1 MLDDEP
7 EGSYHGYA
15 CGDYYRIDPR
25 FGSNELY
32 REFVGKAHDH
42 GLKVIMDIAVKRKA
56 KMGIFPGPGKQK
68 TGYLAETPCRT
79 PDNLATFA
87 TTKLP

>member
-1 MLDDEP
+1 
-7 EGSYHGYA
+7 
-15 CGDYYRIDPR
+15 
-25 FGSNELY
+25 
-32 REFVGKAHDH
+32 
-42 GLKVIMDIAVKRKA
+42 
-56 KMGIFPGPGKQK
+56 MGIFPGPGKQK